1 MRCHIDFETRS
12 LCDLKKAGAWAYAEH
27 PTTEIMCLCYHFAY
41 KPSVGGDGQW
51 APGCHDQTLYNLA
64 SDPSVIFVAHNAM
77 FEQAIWANIMVPLYG
92 FPPIPIERWECTLA
106 VCAHKALPLALD
118 KAASA
123 LGLTVE
129 KDKEGN
135 RLTLSM
141 SRFDKKGYLPEL
153 TPEKRD
159 RIAQYCDQDVRVERQ
174 IEQRV
179 GRLGAHER
187 KIWMYDQIINQRGV
201 RLDMAFVRAALR
213 VVERATGPLQREF
226 ADLTGGIGSGQVAKV
241 LEWCRGQGVEVD
253 NLQKGTITA
262 LLGTEEDDSDATAG
276 LISNLDDEVGVSRTG
291 PLPAG
296 VHRVLTIRQML
307 GSASVKKLQ
316 RMLACVGDDGRAR
329 GLLQYH
335 AASTGRWGGRLLQP
349 QNFPRGDDGLRKRAT
364 PEQVVDAIM
373 SEDPEYVEAVL
384 GLPAIEA
391 VASALRFALIPD
403 PGKVFLVG
411 DYAGIEMR
419 IVLALAGEYDKCEML
434 AAGHDVYLDM
444 ACDIYNRPRGSL
456 TKDHVAERTIGKNT
470 VLGCGFGMGA
480 TKFHARY
487 CPDQSEDFAYNVVQA
502 YRQQWAPKVPKLWY
516 ALDAAALAAVRGQ
529 PTTEYG
535 VLYRQ
540 EGDWLTARLPS
551 GWQKLWYFAP
561 QLGRDEMFNRNCW
574 TYRAMKMGKMVNA
587 KAYGGLLTENAV
599 QALARGL
606 LCGGVQRLEQAGFPV
621 VLTVHD
627 EIVCEVDEGSADLA
641 GFKQLME
648 QRSPWAETMQ
658 IPVQVEEWQGDRYRK

>member
-1 MRCHIDFETRS
+1 
-12 LCDLKKAGAWAYAEH
+12 
-27 PTTEIMCLCYHFAY
+27 
-41 KPSVGGDGQW
+41 
-51 APGCHDQTLYNLA
+51 
-64 SDPSVIFVAHNAM
+64 
-77 FEQAIWANIMVPLYG
+77 
-92 FPPIPIERWECTLA
+92 
-106 VCAHKALPLALD
+106 
-118 KAASA
+118 
-123 LGLTVE
+123 
-129 KDKEGN
+129 
-135 RLTLSM
+135 
-141 SRFDKKGYLPEL
+141 
-153 TPEKRD
+153 
-159 RIAQYCDQDVRVERQ
+159 
-174 IEQRV
+174 
-179 GRLGAHER
+179 
-187 KIWMYDQIINQRGV
+187 
-201 RLDMAFVRAALR
+201 
-213 VVERATGPLQREF
+213 
-226 ADLTGGIGSGQVAKV
+226 
-241 LEWCRGQGVEVD
+241 
-253 NLQKGTITA
+253 
-262 LLGTEEDDSDATAG
+262 
-276 LISNLDDEVGVSRTG
+276 
-291 PLPAG
+291 
-296 VHRVLTIRQML
+296 
-307 GSASVKKLQ
+307 
-316 RMLACVGDDGRAR
+316 
-329 GLLQYH
+329 
-335 AASTGRWGGRLLQP
+335 
-349 QNFPRGDDGLRKRAT
+349 
-364 PEQVVDAIM
+364 
-373 SEDPEYVEAVL
+373 
-384 GLPAIEA
+384 
-391 VASALRFALIPD
+391 
-403 PGKVFLVG
+403 
-411 DYAGIEMR
+411 
-419 IVLALAGEYDKCEML
+419 
-434 AAGHDVYLDM
+434 
-444 ACDIYNRPRGSL
+444 
-456 TKDHVAERTIGKNT
+456 VAERTIGKNT

>member
-1 MRCHIDFETRS
+1 MRVHLDFETRS

-27 PTTEIMCLCYHFAY
+27 PTTEIMCLSFHVEDREY
-41 KPSVGGDGQW
+41 QW
-51 APGCHDQTLYNLA
+51 VPGADKKFLEMIA
-64 SDPSVIFVAHNAM
+64 ADDRFIFVAHNAM
-77 FEQAIWANIMVPLYG
+77 FEQAIWANIMVEQYG

-106 VCAHKALPLALD
+106 VCAHKSLPLALE

-135 RLTLSM
+135 RLTLAM

-179 GRLGAHER
+179 GRLGTHER
-187 KIWMYDQIINQRGV
+187 KIWMYDQTINQRGV

-226 ADLTGGIGSGQVAKV
+226 ADLTGGIASGQVAKV

-253 NLQKGTITA
+253 NLQKGTIEA
-262 LLGTEEDDSDATAG
+262 LLGTEEGADDAG
-276 LISNLDDEVGVSRTG
+276 YESLAGHDNEDGSVLLQ
-291 PLPAG
+291 LPQA
-296 VHRVLTIRQML
+296 VRRVLTIRQML

-419 IVLALAGEYDKCEML
+419 IVLALAGEYDKCELL
-434 AAGHDVYLDM
+434 ATGKDVYLDM
-444 ACDIYNRPRGSL
+444 ANKIYNRTDL

-480 TKFHARY
+480 AKFHARY

-551 GWQKLWYFAP
+551 GWQKLWYFNP
-561 QLGRDEMFNRNCW
+561 QLGRDEMFNRDCW

-641 GFKQLME
+641 GFTQLME

-658 IPVQVEEWQGDRYRK
+658 IPVHIDKWQGDRYRK